1 MVSKSQQ
8 TRTIFLI
15 AVGLLSLTAQVQG
28 QDQYL
33 NIDKSSSQCS
43 EKTKFFDSTEL

>member
-1 MVSKSQQ
+1 MASKSQQ
-8 TRTIFLI
+8 TRTILLLV
-15 AVGLLSLTAQVQG
+15 VGLLSFTAQVQG

-33 NIDKSSSQCS
+33 NIDKSSQQCS